1 MGTKSPYRRGSLKE
15 QAANKLSGRQC
26 TFMVQTKHGAGRKQC
41 KNSTGTNYFFCK
53 IHHAVVDDADLESIN
68 L

>member
-15 QAANKLSGRQC
+15 QATKKLSGRQC
-26 TFMVQTKHGAGRKQC
+26 TFMVQTKHGSARRQC
-41 KNSTGTNYFFCK
+41 KNNTGKNYFFCDT
-53 IHHAVVDDADLESIN
+53 HFHEVDDTDLESIN